1 MGVCVCLSGL
11 DLGYVFIKCFPP
23 ICSSPCWK
31 KNHTLPRHS
40 FPISLLTHTHSFC
53 VEQPEENVQGGK
65 QERRKKSETE
75 LLRTGRK
82 RNTGSIREGKRLSE

>member
-1 MGVCVCLSGL
+1 MGVCVPVWPGFGICFYKVLSSHL
-11 DLGYVFIKCFPP
+11 FL
-23 ICSSPCWK
+23 SLLE